1 MANLINSSYF
11 QKGDLYI
18 PNNTDINVGDV
29 GITNQTDLDF
39 YIVEYERE
47 LLLNAL
53 GIVLYESLQIQLAKL
68 PFAVDTDPPSLET
81 APQRWIDLVE
91 GVTYT
96 NPSSVVKR
104 WEGLRGANKQ
114 SLVASFVYTKYL
126 RNYNET
132 FATTGVVRN
141 DSKNATNYDA
151 TPKYIKAYNKF
162 LRQYQADN
170 LPNPITY
177 VNRFGTN
184 GLDWY
189 GSEDTTVSLYQ
200 FLTDSNSEKSIFPDP
215 EILPLELIGGTPTTA
230 ASINILTVDALG
242 EVLTYEIVNA
252 GVGYTALD
260 VLTIPGGDE
269 NATLTLDET
278 TLTETATLEAGTGY
292 EVTQVVFAPAFSDFT
307 FKFYAEQ
314 NSFGI

>member
-53 GIVLYESLQIQLAKL
+53 GIVLYEEYLAALQNLNQAPKRW
-68 PFAVDTDPPSLET
+68 TDL
-81 APQRWIDLVE
+81 ID

-200 FLTDSNSEKSIFPDP
+200 FLTDSNNEKSIFPDQ
-215 EILPLELIGGTPTTA
+215 LKLIGGSPTKV

>member
-47 LLLNAL
+47 LLINAL
-53 GIVLYESLQIQLAKL
+53 GIVLYEEYLVALQNLNQADQKW
-68 PFAVDTDPPSLET
+68 TDL
-81 APQRWIDLVE
+81 ID
-91 GVTYT
+91 GKTYV
-96 NPSSVVKR
+96 NPSNVTKR

-114 SLVASFVYTKYL
+114 SLVACYVYTQYL

>member
-11 QKGDLYI
+11 EKGDLYI

-53 GIVLYESLQIQLAKL
+53 GIVLYEEYLVALQHLNQAHK
-68 PFAVDTDPPSLET
+68 
-81 APQRWIDLVE
+81 RWSDLID

-162 LRQYQADN
+162 IEQYQSDN
-170 LPNPITY
+170 LPNPRVYI
-177 VNRFGTN
+177 NRFGTN
-184 GLDWY
+184 GIDWY
-189 GSEDTTVSLYQ
+189 GSENATVSLYQ
-200 FLTDSNSEKSIFPDP
+200 FLTDSNDLDSTSFP
-215 EILPLELIGGTPTTA
+215 
-230 ASINILTVDALG
+230 
-242 EVLTYEIVNA
+242 
-252 GVGYTALD
+252 
-260 VLTIPGGDE
+260 
-269 NATLTLDET
+269 
-278 TLTETATLEAGTGY
+278 
-292 EVTQVVFAPAFSDFT
+292 DFT

>member
-1 MANLINSSYF
+1 MADLINSSYF
-11 QKGDLYI
+11 EKGDLYI
-18 PNNTDINVGDV
+18 PNNDEMNASVGLTV
-29 GITNQTDLDF
+29 ISDLDF
-39 YIVEYERE
+39 YIEEYTRE
-47 LLLNAL
+47 LLINAL
-53 GIVLYESLQIQLAKL
+53 GIVLYEELQVALLNLQAY
-68 PFAVDTDPPSLET
+68 D
-81 APQRWIDLVE
+81 QRWIDLVD

-96 NPSSVVKR
+96 NPSGVAKR

-162 LRQYQADN
+162 LGQYQADN

-189 GSEDTTVSLYQ
+189 GSESATVSLYQ

-215 EILPLELIGGTPTTA
+215 EMPIPPLELIGGSPTMTA
-230 ASINILTVDALG
+230 AILILTVSDLG
-242 EVLTYEIVNA
+242 EILTYQIMNPGA
-252 GVGYTALD
+252 DYTAGD

-269 NATLTLDET
+269 NGTFTLDGT
-278 TLTETATLEAGTGY
+278 TVNDSAVLFAGTGY
-292 EVTQVVFAPAFSDFT
+292 EVTSIVYEEPFPGFT
-307 FKFYAEQ
+307 FKFYDEQ

>member
-53 GIVLYESLQIQLAKL
+53 GIVLYEEYLVALQNLNKV
-68 PFAVDTDPPSLET
+68 PKRWTDL
-81 APQRWIDLVE
+81 ID

-200 FLTDSNSEKSIFPDP
+200 FLTDSNSEKSICPDP
-215 EILPLELIGGTPTTA
+215 EILPLELIGGSPTKV

>member
-11 QKGDLYI
+11 EKGDLYI
-18 PNNTDINVGDV
+18 PNNTDINVGEV

-47 LLLNAL
+47 LLINAL
-53 GIVLYESLQIQLAKL
+53 GIVLYTELQTALTDL
-68 PFAVDTDPPSLET
+68 PNSN
-81 APQRWIDLVE
+81 QKWKDLVE
-91 GVTYT
+91 GKTYV
-96 NPSSVVKR
+96 NPSNVTKR

-114 SLVASFVYTKYL
+114 SLVACYVYTQYL

-162 LRQYQADN
+162 IEQYQSDN
-170 LPNPITY
+170 LPNPRVYI
-177 VNRFGTN
+177 NRFGTN
-184 GLDWY
+184 GIDWY
-189 GSEDTTVSLYQ
+189 GSENATVSLYQ
-200 FLTDSNSEKSIFPDP
+200 FLTDSNDLDSTSFP
-215 EILPLELIGGTPTTA
+215 
-230 ASINILTVDALG
+230 
-242 EVLTYEIVNA
+242 
-252 GVGYTALD
+252 
-260 VLTIPGGDE
+260 
-269 NATLTLDET
+269 
-278 TLTETATLEAGTGY
+278 
-292 EVTQVVFAPAFSDFT
+292 DFT

>member
-53 GIVLYESLQIQLAKL
+53 GIVLYEEYLVALQNLNKV
-68 PFAVDTDPPSLET
+68 PKRWTDL
-81 APQRWIDLVE
+81 ID

-200 FLTDSNSEKSIFPDP
+200 FLTDSNNEKSIFPDQ
-215 EILPLELIGGTPTTA
+215 LKLIGGSPTKV

-252 GVGYTALD
+252 GAGYTALD
-260 VLTIPGGDE
+260 VLTIPRGDV

-278 TLTETATLEAGTGY
+278 KLTETATLEAGTGY
-292 EVTQVVFAPAFSDFT
+292 EVIPAVFAPAFPDFT

>member
-11 QKGDLYI
+11 EKGDLYI

-53 GIVLYESLQIQLAKL
+53 GIVLYEEYLAALQNLNQAPKRW
-68 PFAVDTDPPSLET
+68 TDL
-81 APQRWIDLVE
+81 ID

-162 LRQYQADN
+162 IEQYQSDN
-170 LPNPITY
+170 LPNPRVY

-184 GLDWY
+184 GIDWY
-189 GSEDTTVSLYQ
+189 GSENATVSLYQ
-200 FLTDSNSEKSIFPDP
+200 FLTDSNDLDGTSFPD
-215 EILPLELIGGTPTTA
+215 
-230 ASINILTVDALG
+230 
-242 EVLTYEIVNA
+242 
-252 GVGYTALD
+252 
-260 VLTIPGGDE
+260 
-269 NATLTLDET
+269 
-278 TLTETATLEAGTGY
+278 
-292 EVTQVVFAPAFSDFT
+292 FS

>member
-1 MANLINSSYF
+1 MAGLIDNSYF
-11 QKGDLYI
+11 LKGDLYI
-18 PNNTDINVGDV
+18 PNNTDINVGAV

-39 YIVEYERE
+39 YIIEFERE
-47 LLLNAL
+47 LLINAL
-53 GIVLYESLQIQLAKL
+53 GVVLYDALQTQLAKL
-68 PFAVDTDPPSLET
+68 PFSVDTDPPSLET
-81 APQRWIDLVE
+81 APKRWIDLVN

-96 NPSSVVKR
+96 NPSSVKKR

-114 SLVASFVYTKYL
+114 SLVACYVYTQYL

-151 TPKYIKAYNKF
+151 TPKYIRAYNKF
-162 LRQYQADN
+162 LGQYQADS

-189 GSEDTTVSLYQ
+189 GSESSTVSLYQ
-200 FLTDSNSEKSIFPDP
+200 FLTDSNNKDSIFPDP
-215 EILPLELIGGTPTTA
+215 IPPLTLTGGSPTTS
-230 ASINILTVDALG
+230 ASIIILTVDALG
-242 EVLTYEIVNA
+242 KVLTYEIVNS
-252 GVGYTALD
+252 GEGYTALD
-260 VLTIPGGDE
+260 VLTIPGGDA
-269 NATLTLDET
+269 NATLTLDQT
-278 TLTETATLEAGTGY
+278 TLTQTATLEAGTGY
-292 EVTQVVFAPAFSDFT
+292 KVTKVVFEATFLGFN

>member
-1 MANLINSSYF
+1 MAHLINSSYF
-11 QKGDLYI
+11 EKGDLYI

-47 LLLNAL
+47 LLINAL
-53 GIVLYESLQIQLAKL
+53 GIVLYEEYLVAIHNLNQADQKW
-68 PFAVDTDPPSLET
+68 TDL
-81 APQRWIDLVE
+81 ID

-200 FLTDSNSEKSIFPDP
+200 FLTDSNNLDSTSFP
-215 EILPLELIGGTPTTA
+215 
-230 ASINILTVDALG
+230 
-242 EVLTYEIVNA
+242 
-252 GVGYTALD
+252 
-260 VLTIPGGDE
+260 
-269 NATLTLDET
+269 
-278 TLTETATLEAGTGY
+278 
-292 EVTQVVFAPAFSDFT
+292 DFT